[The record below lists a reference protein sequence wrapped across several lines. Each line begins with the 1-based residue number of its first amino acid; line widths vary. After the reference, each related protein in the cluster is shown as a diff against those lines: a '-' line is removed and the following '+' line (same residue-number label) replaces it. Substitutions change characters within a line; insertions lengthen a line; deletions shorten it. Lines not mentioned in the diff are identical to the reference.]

1 MNNRYTRGGIES
13 RWTKRILDMSL
24 DEWAALCPQMEP
36 EKEMEELEGGRGKW
50 VKKEK
55 RKLKKH

>member
-24 DEWAALCPQMEP
+24 DEWAAMCPQMEP
-36 EKEMEELEGGRGKW
+36 EKKMEELEGGRGKW
-50 VKKEK
+50 V
-55 RKLKKH
+55 

>member
-1 MNNRYTRGGIES
+1 M
-13 RWTKRILDMSL
+13 DMSL
-24 DEWAALCPQMEP
+24 DEWAALCLPPQMEP